1 MIRRILVPLDGSAF
15 AESAVEAARAIAE
28 RHRAALSFVSVHRPE
43 MRVLRPSG
51 APVPDP
57 RLDSELRHAL
67 RDYVERIAAAER
79 GRTTTPVSATLL
91 EGKVADELLGEIDRA
106 GVDLVVMTSHGR
118 GGLERMWLGS
128 TADRLIR
135 AGRVPVLLVR
145 GEAETSPAAI
155 GVFRRVLVA
164 MAGNEADPSLLDHVF
179 AVTDRERATYTL
191 LHAVAFTHMPP
202 AMMSA
207 VPLPDEVAALP
218 PSTDKAEIDAGE
230 AYLRQM
236 AEPLKQR
243 GVAVET
249 VVETGRSVPRAII
262 EYADSHSV
270 DLVALATRAPG
281 PIERLAMGS
290 VADKV
295 MRSVSSSVL
304 VCPPPAGKDE

>member
-51 APVPDP
+51 APAPDL
-57 RLDSELRHAL
+57 RLDGEARGAL
-67 RDYVERIAAAER
+67 QQYVERIAAAER
-79 GRTTTPVSATLL
+79 GRTTTPVAAALL
-91 EGKVADELLGEIDRA
+91 EGNVADELLREIERA
-106 GVDLVVMTSHGR
+106 GIDLVVMTSHGR
-118 GGLERMWLGS
+118 GGLERLWLGS

-145 GEAETSPAAI
+145 GEASGAAI
-155 GVFRRVLVA
+155 GLFRRVVVA
-164 MAGNEADPSLLDHVF
+164 MAGNQADAPLLDSVF

-191 LHAVAFTHMPP
+191 LHAVAFTHIP
-202 AMMSA
+202 AAPVGA

-218 PSTDKAEIDAGE
+218 PATDQQEIEAGE
-230 AYLRQM
+230 AYLRQV
-236 AEPLKQR
+236 ADPLRAR

-249 VVETGRSVPRAII
+249 SVETGRSVARAII
-262 EYADSHSV
+262 DYADGHSA
-270 DLVALATRAPG
+270 DLVALSTRAPG

-295 MRSVSSSVL
+295 MRSVSASVL
-304 VCPPPAGKDE
+304 ICPPPAGKDE